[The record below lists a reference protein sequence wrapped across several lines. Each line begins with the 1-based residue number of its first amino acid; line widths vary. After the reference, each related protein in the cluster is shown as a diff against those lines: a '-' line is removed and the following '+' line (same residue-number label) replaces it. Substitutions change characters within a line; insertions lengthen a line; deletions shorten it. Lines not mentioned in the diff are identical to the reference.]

1 MTTRAMQKTSK
12 TAAGEKRPAKT
23 KAASSAQKKT
33 AAKKTASQKT
43 ASQKTAA
50 KKTTAKKVPR
60 KNLSAAAASGKP
72 SGTLVRTVTASPEAA
87 GRTAEQ
93 VTRLEEEL
101 AVARKRI
108 VELEA
113 LHEDAV
119 NRIDWVIDSL
129 QTLLSD
135 HAKS

>member
-1 MTTRAMQKTSK
+1 MTTRATQTTSKTGASAKRPGASKAASAPQKTS
-12 TAAGEKRPAKT
+12 
-23 KAASSAQKKT
+23 AQKT
-33 AAKKTASQKT
+33 SAKKTS
-43 ASQKTAA
+43 A
-50 KKTTAKKVPR
+50 KKTVAKKAAANKPSR
-60 KNLSAAAASGKP
+60 QKSSAAASPGRTSRKAVK
-72 SGTLVRTVTASPEAA
+72 TVTASPAA
-87 GRTAEQ
+87 VNRTAEQ